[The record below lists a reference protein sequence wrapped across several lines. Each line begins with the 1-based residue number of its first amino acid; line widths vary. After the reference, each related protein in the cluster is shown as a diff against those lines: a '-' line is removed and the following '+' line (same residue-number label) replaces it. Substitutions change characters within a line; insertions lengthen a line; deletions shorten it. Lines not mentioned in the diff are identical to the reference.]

1 MASPTLVFN
10 LSQVSNGSWSCR
22 AASKL
27 TSLTFASSQEG
38 GHWTRVEKN
47 FKHIVKIW
55 EGALN
60 LCPNNLKT
68 MSSFNLLVY
77 FLFSFQIINV
87 L

>member
-38 GHWTRVEKN
+38 GHWPLEKSGE
-47 FKHIVKIW
+47 KLIT
-55 EGALN
+55 
-60 LCPNNLKT
+60 NNLKIT
-68 MSSFNLLVY
+68 IFFNLIIY
-77 FLFSFQIINV
+77 FIFN
-87 L
+87 

>member
-38 GHWTRVEKN
+38 GHWPLDKTGEKLEAFYENLSSKHTVCVQKQKNLN
-47 FKHIVKIW
+47 F
-55 EGALN
+55 
-60 LCPNNLKT
+60 
-68 MSSFNLLVY
+68 
-77 FLFSFQIINV
+77 
-87 L
+87 